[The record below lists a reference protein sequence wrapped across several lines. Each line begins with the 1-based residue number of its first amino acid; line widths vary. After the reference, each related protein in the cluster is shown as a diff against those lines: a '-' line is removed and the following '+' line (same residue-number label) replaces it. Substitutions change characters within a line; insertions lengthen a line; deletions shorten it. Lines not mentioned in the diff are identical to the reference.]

1 MKTIPKYLRAY
12 LENLSPAQKDEVW
25 VWADGAAAID
35 EVTEIVGNEDGLL
48 NVHHGFGTSYH
59 ETKADAIRRTKS
71 YGIY

>member
-35 EVTEIVGNEDGLL
+35 EVTEIVGNE
-48 NVHHGFGTSYH
+48 
-59 ETKADAIRRTKS
+59 EES

>member
-48 NVHHGFGTSYH
+48 NRI
-59 ETKADAIRRTKS
+59 IRNRIG
-71 YGIY
+71 GIQPLWSRMVL